1 MAIFSK
7 LTRSAEGAR
16 VPHHKETDQMTT
28 EKCPVPAKV
37 YLPMQQHIG
46 APATPVVNKGDR
58 VYVGSLVG
66 KAGGFVSAD
75 VHSGVSGTVAGI
87 EELQFPN
94 GARVAAVVIDTD
106 GEQEVLPGLSA
117 PTVTDYD
124 SFVEAVRS
132 AGLVGLGGA
141 GFPTAVKLAPKDLN
155 ALNTL
160 VINGAECEPY
170 ITADN
175 REFLECTDHVL
186 NGIALVK
193 KYLGINRVIVA
204 IEDNKKEA
212 IDLMSA
218 RVKEMEGVEVK
229 ALPARYPQGAE
240 KVLIEKTTGREV
252 PQGGLPADVGV
263 LVMNVTTISTISK
276 YLETGMPLTTKRL
289 TVDGDAVAQPKNVE
303 VIIGTPIKDVIE
315 FCGGYKG
322 EVAKLI
328 SGGPMMGTAL
338 QSDAFPVIKQNNA
351 ILCFGPAMAA
361 VPKAEPCIRC
371 GRCISAC
378 PMGLSPVEIAGAFT
392 KRDKEGLDTL
402 KVDLCMECGCCA
414 YVCPAKRPVTQ
425 TMRLAKAFQKT
436 GGKK

>member
-7 LTRSAEGAR
+7 LVRSAEGAR
-16 VPHHKETDQMTT
+16 VPHLKKTDQMTT

-46 APATPVVNKGDR
+46 APATPVVNKGDK

-75 VHSGVSGTVAGI
+75 VHSGVSGTVSGI

-94 GARVAAVVIDTD
+94 GARVATVVIDTD
-106 GEQEVLPGLSA
+106 GEQALLPGLTPPA
-117 PTVTDYD
+117 VTDYD
-124 SFVEAVRS
+124 SFVAAVRS

-141 GFPTAVKLAPKDLN
+141 GFPTAVKLAPKDLS

-175 REFLECTDHVL
+175 REFIECTDHVV

-193 KYLGINRVIVA
+193 KYLDIAKVIIA
-204 IEDNKKEA
+204 IEDNKKDA
-212 IDLMSA
+212 IALMQE
-218 RVKEMEGVEVK
+218 RVKGMEGVEVM

-240 KVLIEKTTGREV
+240 KVLIEKTTGKEV

-263 LVMNVTTISTISK
+263 LVMNVTTIATVSK
-276 YLETGMPLTTKRL
+276 YLETGIPLVTKRL
-289 TVDGDAVAQPKNVE
+289 TVDGDAIAEPKNVE
-303 VIIGTPIKDVIE
+303 VIIGTPVQDVIA

-322 EVAKLI
+322 EIAKLI
-328 SGGPMMGTAL
+328 TGGPMMGTAL
-338 QSDAFPVIKQNNA
+338 QTDAFPILKQNNA
-351 ILCFGPAMAA
+351 ILCFSPEAA
-361 VPKAEPCIRC
+361 KLPTSGACIRC

-378 PMGLSPVEIAGAFT
+378 PMGLSPVEIASAFNQ
-392 KRDKEGLDTL
+392 RSKETLDEL
-402 KVDLCMECGCCA
+402 KADLCMECGCCT